1 MPEGK
6 GKGDAQ
12 TGASQRRLKK
22 KFIKSYVP
30 EGTWL
35 CLRERGRLAQAEKL
49 SGEGGRR
56 AGWRQLAQ
64 TSAQVSAGRK
74 DHQGK
79 GDRRAA
85 SAGSHEGKGEARR
98 LAQADVIMVG
108 QS

>member
-1 MPEGK
+1 MPFDCLPAQAGSVCAGGAILRRLAQAEMNFIIVMPEGK

-64 TSAQVSAGRK
+64 VGAGRNEF
-74 DHQGK
+74 HHGY
-79 GDRRAA
+79 A
-85 SAGSHEGKGEARR
+85 
-98 LAQADVIMVG
+98 
-108 QS
+108 